1 MNELYSRSNYSYIE
15 MKRGSAGYQKAKERL
30 IGEGP
35 FAGWVFT
42 GSELQN
48 FMLDDQISQSGNDTG
63 PWLYY

>member
-1 MNELYSRSNYSYIE
+1 

-35 FAGWVFT
+35 FAGWIFT

-48 FMLDDQISQSGNDTG
+48 FTLEDEISQSGNKKNDTG
-63 PWLYY
+63 P